1 MDQAEQLRN
10 VIKVHN
16 QNNMNTARVVA
27 VTSGKGGVGKSNLS
41 VNLAACLRKA
51 GKRVIIFDADFGLA
65 NIEIMFGAMPKYNL
79 SDVIYHGKSIQEI
92 ITQGPLEIGFISG
105 GSGIVSLNGLQPEQ
119 IKYLVKS
126 INELN
131 NLAEYIIIDTGAGI
145 SEQVLEFVVTSP
157 EIILV
162 TTPEPTSLTDSYSL
176 LKTLFKKKEFNPNE
190 TVIHVVANK
199 VHSTED
205 ARAVYEKLNS
215 VIAQFL
221 HGNLNYLGMI
231 PQDSAVEHAVRQ
243 QKVVSISE
251 PNSKAA
257 KAFELLAAN
266 LLQDAGEEA
275 QPRRGL
281 AQLFASLFNR
291 KN

>member
-10 VIKVHN
+10 VIKEHN
-16 QNNMNTARVVA
+16 QNNMNTAHVVA
-27 VTSGKGGVGKSNLS
+27 VTSGKGGVGKSNVS

-92 ITQGPLEIGFISG
+92 ITQGPMDIGFISG
-105 GSGIVSLNGLQPEQ
+105 GSGIVSLNSLQPEQ

-131 NLAEYIIIDTGAGI
+131 NLADYIIIDTGAGI
-145 SEQVLEFVVTSP
+145 SEQVLEFVMTSP

-176 LKTLFKKKEFNPNE
+176 LKTLFKKKEFNSNE

-199 VHSTED
+199 VHSPED

-215 VIAQFL
+215 VISQFL

-257 KAFELLAAN
+257 KAFTVLAAN
-266 LLQDAGEEA
+266 LLQGAGEDA
-275 QPRRGL
+275 LPRRGL
-281 AQLFASLFNR
+281 AQLFTSLFNR
-291 KN
+291 K

>member
-1 MDQAEQLRN
+1 M
-10 VIKVHN
+10 
-16 QNNMNTARVVA
+16 
-27 VTSGKGGVGKSNLS
+27 G
-41 VNLAACLRKA
+41 
-51 GKRVIIFDADFGLA
+51 
-65 NIEIMFGAMPKYNL
+65 
-79 SDVIYHGKSIQEI
+79 
-92 ITQGPLEIGFISG
+92 IGFISG

-131 NLAEYIIIDTGAGI
+131 NLADYIIIDTGAGI
-145 SEQVLEFVVTSP
+145 SEQVLEFVMTSP

-176 LKTLFKKKEFNPNE
+176 LKTLFKKKDFNSND
-190 TVIHVVANK
+190 TVIHVIANK

-215 VIAQFL
+215 VISQFL

-257 KAFELLAAN
+257 KAFDVLTAN
-266 LLQDAGEEA
+266 LLQGAGEDTM
-275 QPRRGL
+275 PRRGL
-281 AQLFASLFNR
+281 AQLFTSLFNR
-291 KN
+291 KG

>member
-27 VTSGKGGVGKSNLS
+27 VTSGKGGVGKSNVS

-92 ITQGPLEIGFISG
+92 ITEGPMGIGFISG

-131 NLAEYIIIDTGAGI
+131 NLADYIIIDTGAGI
-145 SEQVLEFVVTSP
+145 SEQVLEFVMTSP

-176 LKTLFKKKEFNPNE
+176 LKTLFKKKDFNSND
-190 TVIHVVANK
+190 TVIHVIANK

-215 VIAQFL
+215 VISQFL

-231 PQDSAVEHAVRQ
+231 PQDSAVEHAVRH

-257 KAFELLAAN
+257 KAFDVLTAN
-266 LLQDAGEEA
+266 ILQGAGEDTM
-275 QPRRGL
+275 PRRGL
-281 AQLFASLFNR
+281 AQLFTSLFNR
-291 KN
+291 KG